1 MGLFNFENLPVNTLV
16 GTSLG
21 TFNKVTY
28 GGSEVDKKYKGKY
41 RLSKFVSAIL
51 TPMYKLNDRKAAKL
65 VPAECVKDPVFIIGH
80 WRSGTT
86 FIHNVL
92 SKDPQF
98 GYCSTYQTVFPHLM
112 LCGRPFSAGA

>member
-1 MGLFNFENLPVNTLV
+1 MGLFKFEDLPVNTLV

-28 GGSEVDKKYKGKY
+28 GGKEVDKKYKSKY

-51 TPMYKLNDRKAAKL
+51 TPMYKINDRM
-65 VPAECVKDPVFIIGH
+65 AENLPPIEGVKDPVFIIGH

-92 SKDPQF
+92 SQDSQF

-112 LCGRPFSAGA
+112 LCGRPFFRW

>member
-1 MGLFNFENLPVNTLV
+1 MGLFKFEDLPVNTLV

-28 GGSEVDKKYKGKY
+28 GGKEVDKKYKSKY

-51 TPMYKLNDRKAAKL
+51 TPIYKINDRMAANL
-65 VPAECVKDPVFIIGH
+65 RPIEGVKDPVFIIGH

-86 FIHNVL
+86 FITMCFPRTL
-92 SKDPQF
+92 S
-98 GYCSTYQTVFPHLM
+98 SAIALHI
-112 LCGRPFSAGA
+112 RRFSLI